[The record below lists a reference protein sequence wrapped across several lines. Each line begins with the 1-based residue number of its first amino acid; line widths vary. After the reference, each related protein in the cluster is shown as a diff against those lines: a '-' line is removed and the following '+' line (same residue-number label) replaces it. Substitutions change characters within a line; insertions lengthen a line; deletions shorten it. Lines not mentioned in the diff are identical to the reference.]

1 MIPYFTLPTPKIGG
15 IEFPWFMLLIV
26 IGIAV
31 GTEVARARAIRRD
44 LSVKV
49 TVDCTLFMVLIAFL
63 TAHVFAIVFYHPDR
77 LAEDWKVL
85 LPWVNFSISSMGGF
99 LGAGLAIPFFLKV
112 WKKVPVWPYVD
123 NLAMGITIGFMFGR
137 IGCFTAHDHIG
148 RPTDFFL
155 GVDFAD
161 RVRNAAGQP
170 LGTRHDL
177 GFYEALLLIGIFIL
191 LVVLDR
197 NKERFDGLLAGTLLV
212 LYFPVRFG
220 LDALRATDLNRSD
233 HHYRPGDLFAV
244 AGEWMSEGGDSA
256 VELIESLA
264 TSRMAEGQWLGFTFA
279 QYGCLVLTAYG
290 AWILIHRSKRGKM
303 DVSGEVNRDFKRKP
317 TDAPLVPGGAD
328 APDLDASEGQ
338 EPLPPGPEQGSDPE

>member
-1 MIPYFTLPTPKIGG
+1 VIPYFTLPTPKIGG

-77 LAEDWKVL
+77 LAADWKVL

-112 WKKVPVWPYVD
+112 WKKAPAWPYVD
-123 NLAMGITIGFMFGR
+123 NLALGITIGFAFGR

-148 RPTDFFL
+148 RPTNFFL
-155 GVDFAD
+155 GVNFPE
-161 RVRNAAGQP
+161 RITNATGQP

-177 GFYEALLLIGIFIL
+177 GGYEALLLIGIFIL
-191 LVVLDR
+191 LLLIDR
-197 NKERFDGLLAGTLLV
+197 NKERFDGLLAGVLMT
-212 LYFPVRFG
+212 LYFPARFVM
-220 LDALRATDLNRSD
+220 DALRATDLSRSD
-233 HHYRPGDLFAV
+233 HHYRPQDLVAV
-244 AGEWMSEGGDSA
+244 AGEWLSEGGESA
-256 VELIESLA
+256 VDLIESLA
-264 TSRMAEGQWLGFTFA
+264 SSRLAEGQWLGFTFA
-279 QYGCLVLTAYG
+279 QYGCIVLTAFG
-290 AWILIHRSKRGKM
+290 VWILVHRGRRGKM
-303 DVSGEVNRDFKRKP
+303 DISGEMDRDFKRRR
-317 TDAPLVPGGAD
+317 AE
-328 APDLDASEGQ
+328 APDEPSEGQ
-338 EPLPPGPEQGSDPE
+338 HPVPPGPDDSSDPEQQ